1 MKRMMMVLVAVLI
14 LSAGT
19 VFAGIDEA
27 IQLYRDKKFVEAEA
41 EFRKVLPGLEGDRV
55 VSAQMHIGYALR
67 AQNKQSEARAEFG
80 KVKAIAGATPYQIA
94 NAEYNVGVSLNR
106 VKRYDEA
113 IAKFGEV
120 INMAEAGLSIKES
133 AMLHI
138 GDTLT
143 AQKKYDEVLKQFNVS
158 LYALPSNQVAA
169 QYHTANTL
177 KIQGKTSEAEMEYK
191 KVLVWKE
198 AGTGMISAAVSN
210 IKNIDDMAS
219 AFILHLSVQPKV
231 DATGEMSA
239 VRRALLKKAQEN
251 SAVCRTIVK
260 AIPADLVVLAELK
273 PFLNLHELSVKE
285 QAEIHKSIWM
295 ANLSRVVEDEQAR
308 AVVDGSVTALS
319 QLLNLGDKPSI
330 IEVERILSEMK

>member
-1 MKRMMMVLVAVLI
+1 MKKLMMVLVAVLM
-14 LSAGT
+14 LAGSL
-19 VFAGIDEA
+19 FAGYDEA
-27 IQLYRDKKFVEAEA
+27 MQLYRDKKYVEAEA
-41 EFRKVLPGLEGDRV
+41 ELRKVLPTLEGDQAYN
-55 VSAQMHIGYALR
+55 AQYVLGHSLN
-67 AQNKQSEARAEFG
+67 AQGKPSEAMAEFG
-80 KVKAIAGATPYQIA
+80 KVKNIVGVTPDQIA
-94 NAEYNVGVSLNR
+94 TAEYNVGVSLKR

-120 INMAEAGLSIKES
+120 INMAEVGLSIKES

-138 GDTLT
+138 GYTLT